1 MIRNSIA
8 ALCGVLMLASLASA
22 QAPRFR
28 WQTGQVLVYRTEHNT
43 VASYVMGDNKSE
55 TKTRVQSTKR
65 WQVIGVDNAGVATLQ
80 MSLQALF
87 FVTTPPSGEP
97 LVFDSAHL
105 DKCTPEL
112 RKQYENYI
120 GLPLVVLRIDGR
132 GKVIEVKEARPG
144 YSAAKYESD
153 PPFKLLLPAEPL
165 KADLG
170 WEHAYQITLEPPLG
184 TGEKVPRRA
193 ALRLQGHRRQPGHGE
208 PDFGGEGHAGG
219 AGGSGAALADA
230 AARRVGVRR
239 AGGPAAKSNFA
250 DRQGSKNRGRQH
262 ALPERLQR
270 AICRRSVRDRKIN
283 RQAQERQE
291 KKRKKRKNTCM
302 GFEAFAVSLFF
313 SWRSGALGGF
323 IFHPNNSCTAAFS
336 SCNSCSVVW
345 NFCWPKASSFTPSTT
360 LKLPLPSL
368 RQG

>member
-1 MIRNSIA
+1 MIRISIA

-22 QAPRFR
+22 EAPRFR

-184 TGEKVPRRA
+184 TGEKYP
-193 ALRLQGHRRQPGHGE
+193 
-208 PDFGGEGHAGG
+208 
-219 AGGSGAALADA
+219 
-230 AARRVGVRR
+230 AARRYVCKGI
-239 AGGPAAKSNFA
+239 AGNLATVSLTSEVKGTPAAQE
-250 DRQGSKNRGRQH
+250 DQVPLWQMQPQGELVFDVQAG
-262 ALPERLQR
+262 RLQKATLR
-270 AICRRSVRDRKIN
+270 IDKEAKIEGGNTRFQSVYSEQYVGDR
-283 RQAQERQE
+283 
-291 KKRKKRKNTCM
+291 
-302 GFEAFAVSLFF
+302 
-313 SWRSGALGGF
+313 
-323 IFHPNNSCTAAFS
+323 
-336 SCNSCSVVW
+336 
-345 NFCWPKASSFTPSTT
+345 
-360 LKLPLPSL
+360 
-368 RQG
+368 